1 MSEVEPSV
9 KTTLRRGRRLF
20 LPTDESFFFFVS
32 PEKKEKRCRA
42 ISSLDLSVTRREKMM
57 EEEVGRKEP
66 EAFGGAER
74 DGR

>member
-1 MSEVEPSV
+1 M

-20 LPTDESFFFFVS
+20 LPTDESFFFFLF
-32 PEKKEKRCRA
+32 PPKKKEKRCRA